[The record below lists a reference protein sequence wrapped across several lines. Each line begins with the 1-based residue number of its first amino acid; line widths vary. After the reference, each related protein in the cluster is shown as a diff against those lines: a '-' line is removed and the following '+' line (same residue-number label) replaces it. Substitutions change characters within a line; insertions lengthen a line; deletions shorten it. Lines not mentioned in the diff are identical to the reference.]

1 MLPTVRISRQQYP
14 FNCAVLPIGQK
25 GAVLMVLLTI
35 LVLGTMSTLVISL
48 TGSSNRVAEQD
59 MKTAKALAHAK
70 EALIAHAVSVLLPT
84 APSAV
89 TTARPGD
96 LPCPALDSG
105 GIASISCGDAAG
117 TTGQSVRLGRLP
129 WKTLGLP
136 DLRDS
141 HGEQLWYAV
150 SNNFKENVRNTC
162 TSPDQS
168 GCLNSDSRG
177 TITVRESSGL
187 VINNGANPDVFVPNG
202 VVAVVIAPGGVIQRE
217 GATALQDRSAAGAFN
232 PQNYLDVGN
241 GEDNAAF
248 IDGSATDGF
257 INGPILGING
267 NIIVNDSLISI
278 TYQDLL
284 PKLEERVAGEV
295 LKCMTDYASVNN
307 GRYPW
312 AADTE
317 DSGGGDYSDDTDNRF
332 GRIPD
337 TPFTRTNTSSGG
349 GMSDLWPTSC
359 NIFPL
364 SGWWLNWKKQVF
376 YGLADAY
383 KPINPLTPPVTNAC
397 ATGGACRVVDPPSTA
412 ADKQVVVIVAGKR
425 LSDVGDGQPRVTT
438 GDIGDSEN
446 YLEDANE
453 NGNTFSK
460 SLLTSTFNDVLVYQ

>member
-1 MLPTVRISRQQYP
+1 MLPTVRISRQQHP
-14 FNCAVLPIGQK
+14 FSCAVLPIKQK
-25 GAVLMVLLTI
+25 GAVLMILLTI
-35 LVLGTMSTLVISL
+35 LVLGTLTTLVISL
-48 TGSSNRVAEQD
+48 TGSSSVAEQN

-70 EALIAHAVSVLLPT
+70 EALIAHAVSVLLPIV
-84 APSAV
+84 PSAV

-105 GIASISCGDAAG
+105 GIAATSCGNAAG
-117 TTGQSVRLGRLP
+117 TTGQPARLGRLP

-141 HGEQLWYAV
+141 YGEQLWYAV
-150 SNNFKENVRNTC
+150 SNNFKENVRTIC
-162 TSPDQS
+162 TNPDQL

-177 TITVRESSGL
+177 TITVRKSSGL
-187 VINNGANPDVFVPNG
+187 VINNGANPDVFVPSG

-217 GATALQDRSAAGAFN
+217 GATALQDRSAAGASN

-241 GEDNAAF
+241 GEDNAVF

-312 AADTE
+312 AADIG
-317 DSGGGDYSDDTDNRF
+317 DSGSGDYSDDTDNRF

-337 TPFTRTNTSSGG
+337 TPFTRTNTSSSG

-359 NIFPL
+359 NIFSL
-364 SGWWLNWKKQVF
+364 SDWWLNWKKQVF

-383 KPINPLTPPVTNAC
+383 KPINPLIPPVANAC
-397 ATGGACRVVDPPSTA
+397 ATSGACRVVDPPSTA
-412 ADKQVVVIVAGKR
+412 ADKQVVIIVAGKR
-425 LSDVGDGQPRVTT
+425 LSGVAGGQPRVTT

-453 NGNTFSK
+453 EGDTFSK